1 MCPRYFYLL
10 FLTLS
15 LILLLLVLWLISAFV
30 TPSTSSFV
38 MLISVSCQGWI
49 SHTTTIVLD
58 QVCVL
63 VSTMP
68 CTQAIH
74 EFNSWASLFFFPNQI
89 CQLSF
94 SSQVGPP
101 QNMSTEWWISTTE
114 FPYWFRLSFVSL
126 RTVSFVVLS
135 LHNILFMFL
144 KTKSP
149 LPICV
154 SQQLFNIV
162 VSHE

>member
-1 MCPRYFYLL
+1 MSKIPTMCPRYFYLL

-15 LILLLLVLWLISAFV
+15 SILLLLVLWLISAFV

-74 EFNSWASLFFFPNQI
+74 EFNSWASLFFSPIKFASYHLVPKLVLLKTCPPN
-89 CQLSF
+89 
-94 SSQVGPP
+94 G
-101 QNMSTEWWISTTE
+101 E
-114 FPYWFRLSFVSL
+114 FPRPNSL
-126 RTVSFVVLS
+126 IDLDC
-135 LHNILFMFL
+135 LLCL
-144 KTKSP
+144 
-149 LPICV
+149 
-154 SQQLFNIV
+154 
-162 VSHE
+162 